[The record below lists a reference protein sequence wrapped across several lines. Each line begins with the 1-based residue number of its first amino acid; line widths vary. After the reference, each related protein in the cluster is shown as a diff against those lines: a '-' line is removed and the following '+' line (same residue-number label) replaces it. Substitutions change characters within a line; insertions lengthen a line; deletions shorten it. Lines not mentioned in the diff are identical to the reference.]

1 MSPRTVPTEVKAILF
16 DLDGTL
22 IDTDDVM
29 IERAARWL
37 QPLAQLFSQDDPK
50 RVLRQAIMASEGPT
64 NAFLTFLD
72 ILGLDDELFALGDR
86 LRRLRGLRTPGNFR
100 PVDGVVE
107 TVRELSRR
115 YPLGIVTTRS
125 RQDAQAFL
133 EQHALGDCFS
143 VVVTHEDTWRLKPH
157 PEPIRHAA
165 KQLGVAVERCLMVG
179 DTRVDIRAAKATGAC
194 AVGVLCGFGERG
206 DLAEADLILE
216 SPVELKQWLQRENL
230 EDAARRTANGRDR

>member
-1 MSPRTVPTEVKAILF
+1 MSPKITPTEVEAILF

-22 IDTDDVM
+22 IDTDDGM

-37 QPLAQLFSQDDPK
+37 QPLARLFPQGDPK
-50 RVLRQAIMASEGPT
+50 RVLRRAIMASEGPT

-72 ILGLDDELFALGDR
+72 ILGLDDELFTLGDR
-86 LRRLRGLRTPGNFR
+86 LRRLRGLRTPANFQ

-107 TVRELSRR
+107 SVQELSGR

-125 RQDAQAFL
+125 RQDAQTFL
-133 EQHALGDCFS
+133 EQHALADCFS

-165 KQLGVAVERCLMVG
+165 EQLGVAIERCLMVG
-179 DTRVDIRAAKATGAC
+179 DTGLDVRAAKAAGAC
-194 AVGVLCGFGERG
+194 AVGVLCGFGERE
-206 DLAEADLILE
+206 DLAGADLILE
-216 SPVELKQWLQRENL
+216 NTAELGWLKEGL
-230 EDAARRTANGRDR
+230 SELLSL